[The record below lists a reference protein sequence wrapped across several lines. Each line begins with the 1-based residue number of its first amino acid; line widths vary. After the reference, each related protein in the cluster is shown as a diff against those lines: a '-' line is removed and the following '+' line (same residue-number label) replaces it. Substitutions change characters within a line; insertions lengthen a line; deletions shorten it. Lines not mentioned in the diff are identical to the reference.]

1 MRIHRQA
8 IKTVLTLNK
17 SAVGDF
23 PLLLNEL
30 IKDYVV
36 SLNSRSVS
44 QLCLF
49 IVRVVLT
56 ENISHSRRCLSI
68 PFPRECEFSV
78 RTCDGRAEIKL

>member
-36 SLNSRSVS
+36 SLNSRSVCSSFELFS
-44 QLCLF
+44 QKTF
-49 IVRVVLT
+49 PIVAAAFQFRSL
-56 ENISHSRRCLSI
+56 ENVN
-68 PFPRECEFSV
+68 FP
-78 RTCDGRAEIKL
+78 